1 MTFKYFL
8 FASLLIFSLVS
19 CEKESQSQTKQS
31 EITKPSLAEGQKLFA
46 KKCTSCHGRGAKG
59 TDQGP
64 PLIHKI
70 YESSH
75 HGDSSFF
82 RAAEKGVAAH
92 HWQFGD
98 MPPVKDISKSD
109 MVVIVNYV
117 RNEQRKA
124 GIH

>member
-1 MTFKYFL
+1 MYKTLL
-8 FASLLIFSLVS
+8 FLIFLVFFLIS
-19 CEKESQSQTKQS
+19 CNRGSQSPNEHG
-31 EITKPSLAEGQKLFA
+31 EITKHSLSNGPKLFA
-46 KKCTSCHGRGAKG
+46 KKCASCHGRGAKG

-75 HGDSSFF
+75 HGDVSFF
-82 RAAEKGVAAH
+82 RAAEKGVRAH

-98 MPPVKDISKSD
+98 MPPIKDISKSD
-109 MVVIVNYV
+109 MTVIINYV
-117 RNEQRKA
+117 RYEQGKA